1 MKEKKPN
8 WWASCSLKFVY
19 LVRPQTNIALH
30 DLLEC
35 VYNQSYHHFLIMQWL
50 VLGTLF
56 HVVLR
61 LSWGRTHSIRWWTK
75 RKHLP
80 PGSSWGRDVRGGCID
95 LGFGGKFGT
104 RRGRWLELL
113 CLRMCGSISCAAT
126 SCGWSDHSF
135 VWLSA
140 EAGTLLS
147 EQNKSRLM
155 CVV

>member
-1 MKEKKPN
+1 MIGSGDTV
-8 WWASCSLKFVY
+8 SCGAE
-19 LVRPQTNIALH
+19 T
-30 DLLEC
+30 
-35 VYNQSYHHFLIMQWL
+35 
-50 VLGTLF
+50 
-56 HVVLR
+56 VVGENTFY
-61 LSWGRTHSIRWWTK
+61 S
-75 RKHLP
+75 LP
-80 PGSSWGRDVRGGCID
+80 PGSAWGRDVRGGCID

-126 SCGWSDHSF
+126 GCGWSDHSF